1 MKRAKQLQPL
11 SREHHLGLHLGRHGR
26 ECANEPAQIQEH
38 WSALT
43 NYINKDMTHHFGIED
58 NLLVNALLPYK
69 DQQPKVANVLNELA
83 AQHQELDQLTQLQ
96 AGQDTPTIEQVH
108 KLANALYNHVRF
120 EEREL
125 FPIAEQYLSKEELD
139 EIYAAS
145 ADNVKKIEESR

>member
-43 NYINKDMTHHFGIED
+43 NYINKDMTLHFGIED
-58 NLLVNALLPYK
+58 NLLGNALLPYK
-69 DQQPKVANVLNELA
+69 DLAPKVANVLNELA
-83 AQHQELDQLTQLQ
+83 AQHQELDQLTQLP